1 MSLWTPGGEVPVNRG
16 GGALD
21 DDRAEP
27 DTGVAGRV
35 GGPDLDS
42 LSAEERAQAEAMI
55 AQMAEVQRQIL
66 SAPAA
71 QFVTNHV
78 VGLYELAAIH
88 LGQPEPD
95 LEEARLAIDAMAAV
109 LDVAEDRLGDDGR
122 ALRDALTQVQMVFV
136 QLRADAPARDWA
148 RGRATRTIR
157 IGPPADAG
165 VPADRRRAVPDDGG
179 GQHERVQGCQ
189 VPRS

>member
-1 MSLWTPGGEVPVNRG
+1 MSLWTPGGEVPVERG
-16 GGALD
+16 AGAASTGGDA
-21 DDRAEP
+21 
-27 DTGVAGRV
+27 GVAGRV

-42 LSAEERAQAEAMI
+42 LSPEERAQAEAMI

-109 LDVAEDRLGDDGR
+109 LDTTEDRLGPDGQ
-122 ALRDALTQVQMVFV
+122 ALRDALTQLQMVFV
-136 QLRADAPARDWA
+136 QLRSQA
-148 RGRATRTIR
+148 
-157 IGPPADAG
+157 
-165 VPADRRRAVPDDGG
+165 PDDDLGADPDADLDDPDPD
-179 GQHERVQGCQ
+179 ED
-189 VPRS
+189 

>member
-1 MSLWTPGGEVPVNRG
+1 MSLWTPGGEVPVSRG
-16 GGALD
+16 GGG
-21 DDRAEP
+21 AEP
-27 DTGVAGRV
+27 TADTGVAGRV

-42 LSAEERAQAEAMI
+42 LTPEERAQAEAMI

-109 LDVAEDRLGDDGR
+109 LDATEDRLGDDGR

-136 QLRADAPARDWA
+136 QLRSQAPTEPDTAPAGD
-148 RGRATRTIR
+148 
-157 IGPPADAG
+157 ADP
-165 VPADRRRAVPDDGG
+165 VDEP
-179 GQHERVQGCQ
+179 QG
-189 VPRS
+189 

>member
-1 MSLWTPGGEVPVNRG
+1 MSLWTPGGEVPVERG
-16 GGALD
+16 GGSASAGGD
-21 DDRAEP
+21 A
-27 DTGVAGRV
+27 GVAGRV
-35 GGPDLDS
+35 GGPDLES
-42 LSAEERAQAEAMI
+42 LSPEERAQAEAMI

-109 LDVAEDRLGDDGR
+109 PDTTEDPPGADGQ
-122 ALRDALTQVQMVFV
+122 ALRDAPTQLQMVFV
-136 QLRADAPARDWA
+136 QLRSQAPDDELADGDDDLDELDDD
-148 RGRATRTIR
+148 
-157 IGPPADAG
+157 PADDTEG
-165 VPADRRRAVPDDGG
+165 
-179 GQHERVQGCQ
+179 
-189 VPRS
+189 

>member
-1 MSLWTPGGEVPVNRG
+1 MSLWTPGGEVPVERG
-16 GGALD
+16 GATSSTGGDA
-21 DDRAEP
+21 
-27 DTGVAGRV
+27 GVAGRV

-42 LSAEERAQAEAMI
+42 LSPEERAQAEAMI

-109 LDVAEDRLGDDGR
+109 LDATEDRLGADGQ
-122 ALRDALTQVQMVFV
+122 ALRDALTQLQMVFV
-136 QLRADAPARDWA
+136 QLRSQA
-148 RGRATRTIR
+148 
-157 IGPPADAG
+157 
-165 VPADRRRAVPDDGG
+165 PDDDLAADDDDLDDDLGDD
-179 GQHERVQGCQ
+179 ED
-189 VPRS
+189 

>member
-21 DDRAEP
+21 DDRGEP

-78 VGLYELAAIH
+78 VGLYELAA
-88 LGQPEPD
+88 D
-95 LEEARLAIDAMAAV
+95 LKTQGLA
-109 LDVAEDRLGDDGR
+109 
-122 ALRDALTQVQMVFV
+122 
-136 QLRADAPARDWA
+136 
-148 RGRATRTIR
+148 
-157 IGPPADAG
+157 
-165 VPADRRRAVPDDGG
+165 
-179 GQHERVQGCQ
+179 
-189 VPRS
+189 